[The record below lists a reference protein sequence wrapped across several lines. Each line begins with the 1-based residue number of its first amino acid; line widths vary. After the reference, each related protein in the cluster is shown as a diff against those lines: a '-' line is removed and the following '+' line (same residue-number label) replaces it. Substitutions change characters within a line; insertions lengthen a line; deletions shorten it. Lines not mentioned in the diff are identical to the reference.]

1 MTTSKEGHTIKK
13 HKSLFERIYPWGYH
27 PYSFQW
33 FDYVLAF
40 LVFLVAFTGYIK
52 TLTPSIGAGDSG
64 ELTTT
69 LYNMGASHA
78 PGFPL
83 YGIVGKLFTYLAFG
97 DIGYRVNIYTAT
109 TAAGAVLFLFLT
121 LVKLLGLNRQV
132 TFENKKPRALLS
144 VHVPA
149 LAASLAFAF
158 ASDHWQQAVGGEVY
172 SLNVFLVSMMIFV
185 MVWWYE
191 ELLAYRHQEEIDF
204 AYRKSLL
211 LAYVM
216 GLSLTDHQLPLWYI
230 VAFFLVMFP
239 LTFFALFANK
249 VQDTEHHSLSS
260 VFDIW
265 WGVLVAPLAALVVMQ
280 FHSRLALVILLLGAL
295 GAYSFFGI
303 LLSRLKPEYAEGF
316 RKRLGYVLVLAFFAA
331 ISVLIFLNRAY
342 LARLI
347 YPQDV
352 GWILFSIFLV
362 PVYLMVYT
370 AVVKLL
376 GVERNW
382 VDRVMEI
389 MGVGSLLF
397 IFAMTIYLYMMVRA
411 NALADLPDP
420 KPLSWGDTRSLEVLF
435 NQMLRKQ
442 YGGRAASGGINYF
455 WGQLAWVGRFLV
467 SQFGLVNVLIGACGF
482 AFMLVREKIWATYLL
497 WAMTLL
503 TVSLIKFV
511 NPEVDAWTQSFQ
523 VVMHIQNFWVY
534 AIFLGFGYQAL
545 LDLFSGQWKVY
556 FQKEREAKS

>member
-1 MTTSKEGHTIKK
+1 MEKTMERGQKAS
-13 HKSLFERIYPWGYH
+13 KSLFEKIYPWGYT
-27 PYSFQW
+27 PYRLQW

-40 LVFLVAFTGYIK
+40 LVFLVAFVGYIK

-78 PGFPL
+78 PGYPL
-83 YGIVGKLFTYLAFG
+83 YGILGKLFTYLAFG

-121 LVKLLGLNRQV
+121 LVKLLGLNRSV
-132 TFENKKPRALLS
+132 PISSKKPQALLS
-144 VHVPA
+144 VHIPA

-191 ELLAYRHQEEIDF
+191 ELLDNRNREEIDF

-249 VQDTEHHSLSS
+249 VEDTKHVKMSS
-260 VFDIW
+260 TFSIW
-265 WGVLVAPLAALVVMQ
+265 WLVLLAPFVSLVVMQ
-280 FHSRLALVILLLGAL
+280 ISGRLGLAFLLFGAL
-295 GAYSFFGI
+295 AAYSFFGI
-303 LLSRLKPEYAEGF
+303 LLSHLKKEYAEAF
-316 RKRLGYVLVLAFFAA
+316 QNRLPYVLTMAVLAV
-331 ISVLIFLNRAY
+331 ISVAIFLVKAY

-352 GWILFSIFLV
+352 GLILFSIFLV
-362 PVYLMVYT
+362 PAYLLGYT
-370 AVVKLL
+370 IVVKLMGL
-376 GVERNW
+376 KGNW

-389 MGVGSLLF
+389 MGFGSLLF

-411 NALADLPDP
+411 KALADLPDP

-455 WGQLAWVGRFLV
+455 WGQLAWVGKFLV
-467 SQFGLVNVLIGACGF
+467 NQFGLVNVLIGVAGF
-482 AFMLVREKIWATYLL
+482 LFMLLREKIWATYLL

-534 AIFLGFGYQAL
+534 AIFIGFGYQAL
-545 LDLFSGQWKVY
+545 LDLFSGQWKRSMAMEE
-556 FQKEREAKS
+556 KN

>member
-1 MTTSKEGHTIKK
+1 MNGEMV
-13 HKSLFERIYPWGYH
+13 KSAEQRDTELFLRLYPNGYR
-27 PYSFQW
+27 PYIFRW
-33 FDYVLAF
+33 FDYVLAL
-40 LVFLVAFTGYIK
+40 LVFLVALTGYMK

-78 PGFPL
+78 PGYPL
-83 YGIVGKLFTYLAFG
+83 YGILGKLFTYLPFG

-109 TAAGAVLFLFLT
+109 TAAGAVAFLFLT
-121 LVKLLGLNRQV
+121 LVKLLGLNRRV
-132 TFENKKPRALLS
+132 REKKDKAFLAI
-144 VHVPA
+144 HVPA

-191 ELLAYRHQEEIDF
+191 ELIANRQNTEMDF
-204 AYRKSLL
+204 AYRRSLL

-230 VAFFLVMFP
+230 VAFGAVMFP

-249 VQDTEHHSLSS
+249 VKDGEHFHVKSAFDVWWVILAVPFFALLVMQWSGKFGLLVLLFGVLAAYSLFVILFSHLKEEYVGDFTS
-260 VFDIW
+260 RLVYV
-265 WGVLVAPLAALVVMQ
+265 GVLVGLFLV
-280 FHSRLALVILLLGAL
+280 SGA
-295 GAYSFFGI
+295 
-303 LLSRLKPEYAEGF
+303 
-316 RKRLGYVLVLAFFAA
+316 
-331 ISVLIFLNRAY
+331 IFLNRAY

-352 GWILFSIFLV
+352 GWILFSIFAV
-362 PVYLMVYT
+362 PVYLVAYT
-370 AVVKLL
+370 VVVKILE
-376 GVERNW
+376 VKKNW
-382 VDRVMEI
+382 VDTVFEI
-389 MGVGSLLF
+389 LGFGSLLF
-397 IFAMTIYLYMMVRA
+397 IFAMTVYLYMMVRA

-420 KPLSWGDTRSLEVLF
+420 KPLSWGDTRTLEVLF

-442 YGGRAASGGINYF
+442 YGGRAASGGIQYF
-455 WGQLAWVGRFLV
+455 WGQLAWVGKFLF
-467 SQFGLVNVLIGACGF
+467 SQYGLVNVLIGVVGF
-482 AFMLVREKIWATYLL
+482 VWMLFREKIWATYFL

-511 NPEVDAWTQSFQ
+511 NPEVDAWTQGFQ

-534 AIFLGFGYQAL
+534 AIFMGFGYQFL
-545 LDLFSGQWKVY
+545 VDVMFHKPWGKQETV
-556 FQKEREAKS
+556 REEEVA

>member
-1 MTTSKEGHTIKK
+1 METRKTTSLSTKK
-13 HKSLFERIYPWGYH
+13 DLFARLYPDGYR
-27 PYSFQW
+27 PYRFRW
-33 FDYVLAF
+33 FDYVLAL
-40 LVFLVAFTGYIK
+40 LVFLTAFTGYIK

-83 YGIVGKLFTYLAFG
+83 YGILGKLFTYLAVG

-121 LVKLLGLNRQV
+121 LLKLLGLNRTREDIASQ
-132 TFENKKPRALLS
+132 KPKAILS
-144 VHVPA
+144 VHIPA

-191 ELLAYRHQEEIDF
+191 ELIANHNRQEMDF

-230 VAFFLVMFP
+230 VAFFVVMFP

-249 VQDTEHHSLSS
+249 VKDTEHFSASET
-260 VFDIW
+260 FDIW
-265 WGVLVAPLAALVVMQ
+265 WIVIAAPFLALFVMQ
-280 FHSRLALVILLLGAL
+280 FSGRLGLLVLLFGMLAG
-295 GAYSFFGI
+295 YSFFAL
-303 LLSRLKPEYAEGF
+303 LLSHLKEEYRKDFMIRLPH
-316 RKRLGYVLVLAFFAA
+316 VLTMGGLA
-331 ISVLIFLNRAY
+331 ILSVAIFLNKAY

-362 PVYLMVYT
+362 PTYLMVYT
-370 AVVKLL
+370 LVVKLL
-376 GVERNW
+376 HLKSNW
-382 VDRVMEI
+382 VDRVFEI
-389 MGVGSLLF
+389 MGFGSLLF

-455 WGQLAWVGRFLV
+455 WGQLAWVGKFIV
-467 SQFGLVNVLIGACGF
+467 DQYGIINVLIGIGGF
-482 AFMLVREKIWATYLL
+482 VVMLFREKIWATYLL

-503 TVSLIKFV
+503 AVSLIKFV

-534 AIFLGFGYQAL
+534 AIFLAYGYQAL
-545 LDLFSGQWKVY
+545 IDAASGSWSL
-556 FQKEREAKS
+556 KSVNEDA

>member
-1 MTTSKEGHTIKK
+1 MDQK
-13 HKSLFERIYPWGYH
+13 HPTQQTKTLFEKIYPEGYT
-27 PYSFQW
+27 PYRFQW

-40 LVFLVAFTGYIK
+40 LVFLVAFTGYLK

-83 YGIVGKLFTYLAFG
+83 YGIIGKLFTYLAFG
-97 DIGYRVNIYTAT
+97 DIGYRVNIYTAV
-109 TAAGAVLFLFLT
+109 TAAGAVMFLFFT
-121 LVKLLGLNRQV
+121 LLKLLGLNR
-132 TFENKKPRALLS
+132 TPSSFSSGEKPRAVVS
-144 VHVPA
+144 VHIPA

-172 SLNVFLVSMMIFV
+172 SLNVFLVSLIIFV

-191 ELLAYRHQEEIDF
+191 ELLFYREQTEMDF

-249 VQDTEHHSLSS
+249 VTEAKHFTLSS
-260 VFDIW
+260 VFHIW
-265 WGVLVAPLAALVVMQ
+265 WVVLFSPIVALIVMQ
-280 FHSRLALVILLLGAL
+280 WSGFLGLSLLLLGGIA
-295 GAYSFFGI
+295 AYSFFGF
-303 LLSRLKPEYAEGF
+303 LLSHLKEDYARSF
-316 RKRLGYVLVLAFFAA
+316 QKRILPILVLVFLTLL
-331 ISVLIFLNRAY
+331 SVIIFLRRAY
-342 LARLI
+342 LARII

-362 PVYLMVYT
+362 PAYLIGYT
-370 AVVKLL
+370 IVVKLL
-376 GVERNW
+376 NIKDNW
-382 VDRVMEI
+382 IDRVIEI
-389 MGVGSLLF
+389 MGFGSLLF
-397 IFAMTIYLYMMVRA
+397 IFAMTVYLYMMVRA
-411 NALADLPDP
+411 RAIADLPDP

-442 YGGRAASGGINYF
+442 YGGRAASGGLHHF
-455 WGQLAWVGRFLV
+455 WGQLAWVGRFLLN
-467 SQFGLVNVLIGACGF
+467 QFGLVNVLIGVAGF
-482 AFMLVREKIWATYLL
+482 LFMLFREKIWATYLL
-497 WAMTLL
+497 WAMVLL

-511 NPEVDAWTQSFQ
+511 NPELDARQQSLQ

-534 AIFLGFGYQAL
+534 AILIGFGYQAIL
-545 LDLFSGQWKVY
+545 ELVTGRWKTY
-556 FQKEREAKS
+556 RREVQP